1 MRGHR
6 DSLCVLASLWLLS
19 FSVLPACRR
28 PPPPLVAQTGGTFET
43 TVSSPVRIVRD
54 RWGVPHISAASQE
67 DLFFAQGVVQAQD
80 RLFQMDLWR
89 RAAQGRLS
97 EILGPSFIERDGMT
111 RRMQYVGDAD
121 AEWASYGPD
130 TKAIASAFVRGVN
143 AWVAR
148 ARERLPEEFAL
159 AGWHPEFWS
168 PLDLLN
174 RTDAFVASGD
184 AIDEVA
190 RRQLSPVVA
199 DAIRR
204 VGTRPF
210 LAGSRP
216 PTGVALDHP
225 SPRYLVHLHAPGWNA
240 IGVTA
245 PWRPGVAA
253 GHNERISW
261 EMQPAALD
269 TQDVFVLPADAPAWI
284 VDDAIRVK
292 GRASPF
298 VFKREFTARG
308 VIIAADRERHQ
319 VYTLRWSGFEAGGAS
334 ELGAPALDRA
344 QSAAEFRAAL
354 THWKMPARR
363 VTYSETGAD
372 RRFQDAAL
380 VPIRKGDD
388 WTGWKTLDD
397 LPHGPAT
404 SSQEPAAGMRE
415 PATRDAPIVFAHV
428 LGTSDVL
435 RQRFNVGP
443 ITSGA
448 PLDRY
453 PVLPGQSESPS
464 SPHFSD
470 LARMWSAGQELPLAF
485 SEDAIRANAESTLT
499 LVPKK

>member
-1 MRGHR
+1 MSRWRISLRVLGP
-6 DSLCVLASLWLLS
+6 LCVLA
-19 FSVLPACRR
+19 ACST
-28 PPPPLVAQTGGTFET
+28 PPRPPLVAQTSGTFET
-43 TVSSPVRIVRD
+43 AVSSPVQIVRD
-54 RWGVPHISAASQE
+54 RWGVPHISALSLE
-67 DLFFAQGVVQAQD
+67 DLFFAQGVVQAED

-111 RRMQYVGDAD
+111 RRMQYAGDID

-130 TKAIASAFVRGVN
+130 AKAIASAFVRGVN

-148 ARERLPEEFAL
+148 AQERLPEAFVL
-159 AGWHPEFWS
+159 AGWRPECWS

-210 LAGSRP
+210 LAGSRTP
-216 PTGVALDHP
+216 PGVVLDNP
-225 SPRYLVHLHAPGWNA
+225 SPRYLVHLRAPGWNV

-253 GHNERISW
+253 GHNGRIAW
-261 EMQPAALD
+261 DVQPAPFD

-284 VDDAIRVK
+284 IDDAIRVK

-298 VFKREFTARG
+298 VFRRELTARG
-308 VIIAADRERHQ
+308 VVIAADRERHQ
-319 VYTLRWSGFEAGGAS
+319 VYTLRWSGFEPGGAS
-334 ELGAPALDRA
+334 ELGALALDRA
-344 QSAAEFRAAL
+344 QSAVEFRAAL
-354 THWKMPARR
+354 AYWKMPARR

-388 WTGWKTLDD
+388 WAGWKTIDD
-397 LPHGPAT
+397 LPHGSAPAT
-404 SSQEPAAGMRE
+404 SSEQRATAG
-415 PATRDAPIVFAHV
+415 AVVFAHV
-428 LGTSDVL
+428 LATTEAL
-435 RQRFNVGP
+435 RQRLNVGP
-443 ITSGA
+443 LTSA
-448 PLDRY
+448 KPVERY

-464 SPHFSD
+464 SPHFGD

-485 SEDAIRANAESTLT
+485 SEDAIRASAESTLT
-499 LVPKK
+499 LIPKK